1 MAAGNTYVA
10 IASTT
15 VTSST
20 GTITF
25 SSIPGTYTDLR
36 LVIQAKCSGTRD
48 LEFRFNGD
56 SATNYST
63 LWIYNNSNAVGT
75 AKGNNQT
82 FGYLDWAA
90 ATADNNYLATVD
102 IMNYSNATT
111 YKTVLN
117 RAGRAGTGTD
127 VVVNLW
133 RSTAAITSI
142 SLSFQHVGGA
152 TIESGST
159 FTLYGIAAA

>member
-10 IASTT
+10 IATTT
-15 VTSST
+15 VSSST
-20 GTITF
+20 STITF

-36 LVIQAKCSGTRD
+36 LVAQAKCSGTRD

-56 SATNYST
+56 AGTNYST
-63 LWIYNNSNAVGT
+63 TWLFNNSNSLGT

-82 FGYLDWAA
+82 FGYLDWVGAS
-90 ATADNNYLATVD
+90 TDDNYTATVD
-102 IMNYSNATT
+102 IMNYSNTTT

-117 RAGRAGTGTD
+117 RAGRAAVGSD
-127 VVVNLW
+127 VVVNMW

-152 TIESGST
+152 TIEAGSI
-159 FTLYGIAAA
+159 FSLYGIAAA

>member
-10 IASTT
+10 IATTT
-15 VTSST
+15 VSSST
-20 GTITF
+20 STVTF

-36 LVIQAKCSGTRD
+36 LVAQAKCSGTRD
-48 LEFRFNGD
+48 LEFRFNDD

-63 LWIYNNSNAVGT
+63 LWMYNNSNSLGT

-82 FGYLDWAA
+82 FGYLDWVGAS
-90 ATADNNYLATVD
+90 TDDNYIATVD

-117 RAGRAGTGTD
+117 RASRAAAGSD

-142 SLSFQHVGGA
+142 SFSFQHGGAA
-152 TIESGST
+152 TIEAGST